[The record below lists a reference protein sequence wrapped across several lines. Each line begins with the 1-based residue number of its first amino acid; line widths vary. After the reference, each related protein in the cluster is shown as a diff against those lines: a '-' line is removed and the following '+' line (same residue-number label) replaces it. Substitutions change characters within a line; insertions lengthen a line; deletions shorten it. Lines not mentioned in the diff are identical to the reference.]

1 MQKREAVVVVVSSAG
16 GVPALELEQHI
27 EGSGMRPIGDVPLE
41 LLLLDPDNPRLPQGL
56 VDLSQES
63 ILEHLYRRAALQEL
77 AESIFSNGFF
87 SSEPVIVSAPDKDGK
102 RTVLEGNRR
111 LATALILSEDPRA
124 TARGLGFR
132 IDGAP
137 AQKRIEALPAVEV
150 DDEQEFETY
159 LGFRH
164 ISGLR
169 MWGAGEKA
177 RYLWSRVKRAPSSDQ
192 IFYRIGRQV
201 GSNARGVR
209 SAYVAYELLEH
220 GRREGID
227 AELMDYVISERF
239 GVWTRL
245 LGTKNLSSFISFDA
259 TQTDLVGVD
268 TAISH
273 IDVARLTEVLADLRP
288 APGRKE
294 AVLRDSRQV
303 TDYSDAIGDT
313 TALGVL
319 RSSGNLELASTI
331 ANRPDLDGQLQ
342 GLLDQLDV
350 LTNSVKD
357 GAPVTDETETL
368 AVRLTKSAKILQV
381 TVATFREEL

>member
-1 MQKREAVVVVVSSAG
+1 
-16 GVPALELEQHI
+16 
-27 EGSGMRPIGDVPLE
+27 MRSIGNVPLE
-41 LLLLDPDNPRLPQGL
+41 LLLLDADNPRLPQRL
-56 VDLSQES
+56 DNRSQES

-77 AESIFSNGFF
+77 AESIYSNGFF
-87 SSEPVIVSAPDKDGK
+87 SSEPVVVSAPDAEGR

-111 LATALILSEDPRA
+111 LATALILSEDARA
-124 TARGLGFR
+124 TARSLSFR

-137 AQKRIEALPAVEV
+137 AQKRIDGLPAVEV
-150 DDEQEFETY
+150 DDQQEFETY

-177 RYLWSRVKRAPSSDQ
+177 RYLWSRVKGAMSSDE

-227 AELMDYVISERF
+227 AELVDYVTTERF

-245 LGTKNLSSFISFDA
+245 LGTKNLSTFISFDA
-259 TQTDLVGVD
+259 AQTELGDVD
-268 TAISH
+268 DSIRS

-288 APGRKE
+288 APGRRE

-303 TDYSDAIGDT
+303 TDYSDAIGDA

-319 RSSGNLELASTI
+319 RSSGNLDLASTV
-331 ANRPDLDGQLQ
+331 ANRPDLDAQLQ

-350 LTNSVKD
+350 ITTSVKD
-357 GAPVTDETETL
+357 GAPTTDETESL
-368 AVRLTKSAKILQV
+368 AVRLTKSARVLQV
-381 TVATFREEL
+381 TVTTFRDES